1 MKNKQTVKM
10 AAALIVLV
18 AAIGI
23 YFGMSMW
30 NKSEEEQAV
39 AESAE
44 TEILSISGEDVT
56 AFSYVYN
63 DETYKFVK
71 EDDTWYYDS
80 DRNFPVD
87 QSTIE
92 GKLSSAV
99 STTFSR
105 EIEIS
110 EDNLADYGLDAPVNT
125 ITLTDSEGNET
136 IFEIGDSNATTGEYY
151 CRLNSGSTVYMI
163 SSTLNSTM
171 SFELYSVADMEDF
184 PSMNQDEVKEV
195 TINDG
200 SEVRSLDAEE
210 DAYVFSAVSSL
221 TYEAHVDYDCD
232 DLSQYGLDAPQ
243 YVITIGYLEETAEET
258 QDTEET
264 ETETQAA
271 DESSETGDTSETE
284 ETEETYDP
292 ADLTTYVLSVG
303 NATEDGASYYVRL
316 GSSREVNLISAAD
329 LESIIT
335 VQETEETD
343 AASEETSA
351 DTTASEET
359 VSEETSSTEDTAAA
373 E

>member
-1 MKNKQTVKM
+1 
-10 AAALIVLV
+10 
-18 AAIGI
+18 
-23 YFGMSMW
+23 
-30 NKSEEEQAV
+30 
-39 AESAE
+39 
-44 TEILSISGEDVT
+44 
-56 AFSYVYN
+56 
-63 DETYKFVK
+63 
-71 EDDTWYYDS
+71 
-80 DRNFPVD
+80 
-87 QSTIE
+87 
-92 GKLSSAV
+92 
-99 STTFSR
+99 
-105 EIEIS
+105 
-110 EDNLADYGLDAPVNT
+110 
-125 ITLTDSEGNET
+125 
-136 IFEIGDSNATTGEYY
+136 
-151 CRLNSGSTVYMI
+151 
-163 SSTLNSTM
+163 
-171 SFELYSVADMEDF
+171 MEDF

-210 DAYVFSAVSSL
+210 DADVFSAVSSL

-243 YVITIGYLEETAEET
+243 YVITIGYLEET
-258 QDTEET
+258 
-264 ETETQAA
+264 
-271 DESSETGDTSETE
+271 
-284 ETEETYDP
+284 EETYDP

-316 GSSREVNLISAAD
+316 GSSTEVNLISAAD

>member
-30 NKSEEEQAV
+30 NRSEEEQAV

-71 EDDTWYYDS
+71 EDGTWYYDS

-99 STTFSR
+99 STTFGR

-110 EDNLADYGLDAPVNT
+110 EDNLADYGLDSPVNT
-125 ITLTDSEGNET
+125 ITITDSDGNET
-136 IFEIGDSNATTGEYY
+136 VFEIGDSNATTGEYY

-210 DAYVFSAVSSL
+210 DADVFSAVSSL

-243 YVITIGYLEETAEET
+243 YVITIGYLEET
-258 QDTEET
+258 
-264 ETETQAA
+264 
-271 DESSETGDTSETE
+271 
-284 ETEETYDP
+284 EETYDP

-316 GSSREVNLISAAD
+316 GSSTEVNLISAAD

>member
-30 NKSEEEQAV
+30 NRSEEEQAV

-44 TEILSISGEDVT
+44 TEILSIAGEDVT

-71 EDDTWYYDS
+71 EDGTWYYDS

-110 EDNLADYGLDAPVNT
+110 EDNLADYGLDSPVNT
-125 ITLTDSEGNET
+125 ITITDSDGNET
-136 IFEIGDSNATTGEYY
+136 VFEIGDSNATTGEYY
-151 CRLNSGSTVYMI
+151 CRLNSGSAVYMI

-210 DAYVFSAVSSL
+210 DADVFSAVSSL

-243 YVITIGYLEETAEET
+243 YVITIGYLEET
-258 QDTEET
+258 
-264 ETETQAA
+264 
-271 DESSETGDTSETE
+271 
-284 ETEETYDP
+284 EETYDP

-316 GSSREVNLISAAD
+316 GSSTEVNLISAAD

>member
-30 NKSEEEQAV
+30 NRSEEEQAV

-71 EDDTWYYDS
+71 EDGTWYYDS

-110 EDNLADYGLDAPVNT
+110 EDNLADYGLDSPVNT
-125 ITLTDSEGNET
+125 ITITDSDGNET
-136 IFEIGDSNATTGEYY
+136 VFEIGDSNATTGEYY

-210 DAYVFSAVSSL
+210 DADVFSAVSSL

-243 YVITIGYLEETAEET
+243 YVITIGYLEET
-258 QDTEET
+258 
-264 ETETQAA
+264 
-271 DESSETGDTSETE
+271 
-284 ETEETYDP
+284 EETYDP

-316 GSSREVNLISAAD
+316 GSSTEVNLISAAD

-359 VSEETSSTEDTAAA
+359 SSTEETAAA

>member
-30 NKSEEEQAV
+30 NRSEEEQAV

-71 EDDTWYYDS
+71 EDGTWYYDS

-110 EDNLADYGLDAPVNT
+110 EDNLADYGLDSPVNT

-210 DAYVFSAVSSL
+210 DVDVFSAVSSL

-243 YVITIGYLEETAEET
+243 YVITIGYLEET
-258 QDTEET
+258 
-264 ETETQAA
+264 
-271 DESSETGDTSETE
+271 
-284 ETEETYDP
+284 EETYDP

-316 GSSREVNLISAAD
+316 GSSTEVNLISAAD

>member
-30 NKSEEEQAV
+30 NRSEEEQAV

-71 EDDTWYYDS
+71 EDGTWYYDS

-110 EDNLADYGLDAPVNT
+110 EDNLADYGLDSPVNT
-125 ITLTDSEGNET
+125 ITITDSDGNET
-136 IFEIGDSNATTGEYY
+136 VFEIGDSNATTGEYY

-210 DAYVFSAVSSL
+210 DADVFSAVSSL

-243 YVITIGYLEETAEET
+243 YVITIGYLEET
-258 QDTEET
+258 
-264 ETETQAA
+264 
-271 DESSETGDTSETE
+271 
-284 ETEETYDP
+284 EETYDP

-316 GSSREVNLISAAD
+316 GSSTEVNLISAAD

>member
-71 EDDTWYYDS
+71 EDGTWYYDS

-110 EDNLADYGLDAPVNT
+110 EDNLADYGLDSPVNT
-125 ITLTDSEGNET
+125 ITITDSDGNET
-136 IFEIGDSNATTGEYY
+136 VFEIGDSNATTGEYY

-210 DAYVFSAVSSL
+210 DADVFSAVSNL

-243 YVITIGYLEETAEET
+243 YVITIGYL
-258 QDTEET
+258 
-264 ETETQAA
+264 
-271 DESSETGDTSETE
+271 E

>member
-44 TEILSISGEDVT
+44 TEILSISGADVT

-71 EDDTWYYDS
+71 EDGTWYYDS

-110 EDNLADYGLDAPVNT
+110 EDNLADYGLDSPVNT
-125 ITLTDSEGNET
+125 ITITDSDGNET
-136 IFEIGDSNATTGEYY
+136 VFEIGDSNATTGEYY

-210 DAYVFSAVSSL
+210 DADVFSAVSSL

-243 YVITIGYLEETAEET
+243 YVITIGYLEET
-258 QDTEET
+258 
-264 ETETQAA
+264 
-271 DESSETGDTSETE
+271 
-284 ETEETYDP
+284 EETYDP

-316 GSSREVNLISAAD
+316 GSSTEVNLISAAD

>member
-30 NKSEEEQAV
+30 NRSEEEQAV

-44 TEILSISGEDVT
+44 TEILSIAGEDVT

-71 EDDTWYYDS
+71 EDGTWYYDS

-184 PSMNQDEVKEV
+184 PSMNQDEVKEA

-210 DAYVFSAVSSL
+210 DADVFSAVSSL

-243 YVITIGYLEETAEET
+243 YVITIGYLEET
-258 QDTEET
+258 
-264 ETETQAA
+264 
-271 DESSETGDTSETE
+271 
-284 ETEETYDP
+284 EETYDP

-316 GSSREVNLISAAD
+316 GSSTEVNLISAAD